1 MKLKFRSFSHIPLS
15 TQPHVAG
22 WLATLDMMLQ
32 EVEIPFWISS
42 APGNGSAERRI
53 WERNTRKWRKVRRKG
68 WRTLFP
74 EGDRPTDRLGR
85 RQMACPKYSQWLQ
98 WHVCMVVLLC
108 TQYEPIWNCQWTG
121 NYWIHP
127 PPIASSCSDCEE
139 NREKERDKHH
149 VLFSVLQVTYQGIV
163 RRALGH
169 CWQIFKDSL
178 LFSGGSLLFG

>member
-15 TQPHVAG
+15 TPPHVAG
-22 WLATLDMMLQ
+22 WLTGNTWHDVARSRNSILNFIRPRKRFGDKKDMGKKYKEMAKSAK
-32 EVEIPFWISS
+32 ERMENSS
-42 APGNGSAERRI
+42 PRGRP
-53 WERNTRKWRKVRRKG
+53 T
-68 WRTLFP
+68 
-74 EGDRPTDRLGR
+74 DRPTDRLGR

-149 VLFSVLQVTYQGIV
+149 VLFSFLQVTYQGIV

-178 LFSGGSLLFG
+178 V